1 MGVSL
6 ALATACGSSE
16 YGLVSPVASE
26 DGASHEASGKRD
38 NGVPS
43 ERSYSVSPDIEQAD
57 FLFVVDPS
65 VSMLGVLKSMREGFR
80 SLEDGGF
87 SRNTQIAVMTT
98 TPASA
103 DGSRPHFSVADV
115 EGAMRDPGF
124 QRLIRGSDIAAW
136 KGLDDQSAEE
146 ACGEGWFSPRDTL
159 ADGTPCL
166 EAITTLPLYKANAE
180 AGLIALKQFLVAQGE
195 NATFRDGSVVNIVF
209 VSDTH
214 DPGLPEGPGR
224 TALLPHR
231 PDYSELVALI
241 EQANVPAGVKVHAIA
256 PMEGCVNVEDFSGIG
271 TSYYDVA
278 MQSGGRI
285 VDVCSTNDYSKILSD
300 IVAAGGVA
308 SRGVL
313 DVGQGRTVSGVE
325 MNGKKVDWTVR
336 RDGLITVDK
345 DLAAGANNIRVIY
358 GN

>member
-1 MGVSL
+1 MRPFIGIAAMGVSL

-115 EGAMRDPGF
+115 EGAMRQF
-124 QRLIRGSDIAAW
+124 E
-136 KGLDDQSAEE
+136 AEKVRYPE
-146 ACGEGWFSPRDTL
+146 SE
-159 ADGTPCL
+159 
-166 EAITTLPLYKANAE
+166 
-180 AGLIALKQFLVAQGE
+180 QF
-195 NATFRDGSVVNIVF
+195 I
-209 VSDTH
+209 
-214 DPGLPEGPGR
+214 
-224 TALLPHR
+224 
-231 PDYSELVALI
+231 
-241 EQANVPAGVKVHAIA
+241 
-256 PMEGCVNVEDFSGIG
+256 
-271 TSYYDVA
+271 
-278 MQSGGRI
+278 
-285 VDVCSTNDYSKILSD
+285 
-300 IVAAGGVA
+300 
-308 SRGVL
+308 
-313 DVGQGRTVSGVE
+313 
-325 MNGKKVDWTVR
+325 
-336 RDGLITVDK
+336 DGL
-345 DLAAGANNIRVIY
+345 LARISDPPPLAP
-358 GN
+358 